1 MSSALPG
8 NGQEQYNKELLCKDC
23 KHSRADWLARLIKAS
38 RQFSCTLPESWIPP
52 DYDPVIGLT
61 KEGYFQSAVTMR
73 SPWNKT
79 CGAAATKWLPRK
91 KKHLFLMLR
100 KVHFMSDS
108 RTVTSTQARKSL
120 LRAFRAKRPLF
131 LWGPPGIGKSEL
143 VEGITE
149 ELGGLMI
156 DLRLGQMEPTDIR
169 GIPFYNKELG
179 KMDWAPPIE
188 LPDEEMAKDY
198 PIVVLFLDELNS
210 AAPSVQAAA
219 YQLILNRRI
228 GKYRLP
234 KNVVLVAAGNR
245 ESDKGVTYR
254 MPTPLANRFI
264 HQEMKVDFASYQ
276 TWAVQNNIHKDV
288 VGYLSFAKQDLYDF
302 DSKSSSRAF
311 ATPRTWTFV
320 SELLD
325 EDDGDA
331 DTLTN
336 LIAGT
341 VGEGLAVKFM
351 AHRKISARLPNPEDI
366 LSGKVT
372 TLDVKEVSAM
382 YSLVISMCYELKDA
396 VARKIPDKEFHAMS
410 DNFLGYMMKNFET
423 ELTVMGARIAL
434 TTYNLPFQ
442 PTKLKN
448 FDEFHQRFGKY
459 ILQASA

>member
-1 MSSALPG
+1 
-8 NGQEQYNKELLCKDC
+8 
-23 KHSRADWLARLIKAS
+23 
-38 RQFSCTLPESWIPP
+38 
-52 DYDPVIGLT
+52 
-61 KEGYFQSAVTMR
+61 
-73 SPWNKT
+73 
-79 CGAAATKWLPRK
+79 
-91 KKHLFLMLR
+91 
-100 KVHFMSDS
+100 MSDT
-108 RTVTSTQARKSL
+108 RTVTATQARKSL
-120 LRAFRAKRPLF
+120 LKAFRVKRPLF

-143 VEGITE
+143 VEGITND
-149 ELGGLMI
+149 LGGLLI

-169 GIPFYNKELG
+169 GIPFYNKDIG

-188 LPDEEMAKDY
+188 LPDEAMAKDY

-234 KNVVLVAAGNR
+234 NNVVMVAGGNR

-254 MPTPLANRFI
+254 MPTPLANRFL
-264 HQEMKVDFASYQ
+264 HQEMKVDFASWQ
-276 TWAVQNNIHKDV
+276 TWAVENKIHPEV

-320 SELLD
+320 SELLA
-325 EDDGDA
+325 EDDGDN

-351 AHRKISARLPNPEDI
+351 AHRKVSGRMPNPADI
-366 LSGKVT
+366 LSGKMT
-372 TLDVKEVSAM
+372 TLDIKEVSAM
-382 YSLVISMCYELKDA
+382 YSLVISMCYELKAHVENKPADA
-396 VARKIPDKEFHAMS
+396 QFHTMA

-434 TTYNLPFQ
+434 TTYDLPFL

-448 FDEFHQRFGKY
+448 FDAFHAKYGKY
-459 ILQASA
+459 ILQAGT

>member
-1 MSSALPG
+1 
-8 NGQEQYNKELLCKDC
+8 
-23 KHSRADWLARLIKAS
+23 
-38 RQFSCTLPESWIPP
+38 
-52 DYDPVIGLT
+52 
-61 KEGYFQSAVTMR
+61 
-73 SPWNKT
+73 
-79 CGAAATKWLPRK
+79 
-91 KKHLFLMLR
+91 
-100 KVHFMSDS
+100 MSDT
-108 RTVTSTQARKSL
+108 RTVTSAQARKSL
-120 LRAFRAKRPLF
+120 LKAFRVQRPLF

-143 VEGITE
+143 VENITA

-169 GIPFYNKELG
+169 GIPFYNKDIG
-179 KMDWAPPIE
+179 KMDWAPPVE

-210 AAPSVQAAA
+210 AAPSVQSAA

-234 KNVVLVAAGNR
+234 KNVVIVAAGNR

-254 MPTPLANRFI
+254 MPTPLANRFL
-264 HQEMKVDFASYQ
+264 HQEMKVDFASWQ
-276 TWAVQNNIHKDV
+276 EWAVTHKVHKDV

-302 DSKSSSRAF
+302 DAKSSSRAF
-311 ATPRTWTFV
+311 ATPRTWSFV
-320 SELLD
+320 SELLE
-325 EDDGDA
+325 EDDSD
-331 DTLTN
+331 DNTLTN

-351 AHRKISARLPNPEDI
+351 AHRKISGRMPQPEDI

-382 YSLVISMCYELKDA
+382 YSLVISMCYELKAA
-396 VARKIPDKEFHAMS
+396 VENKVESKKFHEMA

-434 TTYNLPFQ
+434 TTYDLPFL

>member
-1 MSSALPG
+1 MS
-8 NGQEQYNKELLCKDC
+8 E
-23 KHSRADWLARLIKAS
+23 
-38 RQFSCTLPESWIPP
+38 
-52 DYDPVIGLT
+52 
-61 KEGYFQSAVTMR
+61 
-73 SPWNKT
+73 
-79 CGAAATKWLPRK
+79 
-91 KKHLFLMLR
+91 
-100 KVHFMSDS
+100 S
-108 RTVTSTQARKSL
+108 RTVNSIQARKAL
-120 LRAFRAKRPLF
+120 LQAFKVQRPVF

-169 GIPFYNKELG
+169 GIPFYNKEIG
-179 KMDWAPPIE
+179 KMDWAPPID
-188 LPDEEMAKDY
+188 LPDEETASQY
-198 PIVVLFLDELNS
+198 PVVVLFLDELNS

-219 YQLILNRRI
+219 YQLILNRRV

-234 KNVVLVAAGNR
+234 KNVVMVAAGNR

-264 HQEMKVDFASYQ
+264 HLEMKTDFAAYQ
-276 TWAVQNNIHKDV
+276 IWAVQNKIHQDV

-320 SELLD
+320 SELLND
-325 EDDGDA
+325 DDGD
-331 DTLTN
+331 DETLTN

-351 AHRKISARLPNPEDI
+351 AHRKISSRLPKPEDI
-366 LSGKVT
+366 LSGKVHE
-372 TLDVKEVSAM
+372 LEIKEISAM

-396 VARKIPDKEFHAMS
+396 VARKIPDKEFHAMA
-410 DNFLGYMMKNFET
+410 DNFFGYMMKNFET
-423 ELTVMGARIAL
+423 ELVVMGARIAL

-448 FDEFHQRFGKY
+448 FDQFHQKYGKY

>member
-1 MSSALPG
+1 
-8 NGQEQYNKELLCKDC
+8 
-23 KHSRADWLARLIKAS
+23 
-38 RQFSCTLPESWIPP
+38 
-52 DYDPVIGLT
+52 
-61 KEGYFQSAVTMR
+61 
-73 SPWNKT
+73 
-79 CGAAATKWLPRK
+79 
-91 KKHLFLMLR
+91 
-100 KVHFMSDS
+100 MSDT
-108 RTVTSTQARKSL
+108 RTVTSAQARKSL
-120 LRAFRAKRPLF
+120 LKAFRVQRPLF

-143 VEGITE
+143 VENITK

-169 GIPFYNKELG
+169 GIPFYNKEVG

-188 LPDEEMAKDY
+188 LPDEETAKEY

-210 AAPSVQAAA
+210 AAPSVQSAA

-234 KNVVLVAAGNR
+234 KNVVMVAAGNR

-254 MPTPLANRFI
+254 MPTPLANRFL
-264 HQEMKVDFASYQ
+264 HQEMKVDFGSWQ
-276 TWAVQNNIHKDV
+276 TWAVENKVHPDV

-302 DSKSSSRAF
+302 DAKSASRAF
-311 ATPRTWTFV
+311 ATPRTWSFV
-320 SELLD
+320 SELLA
-325 EDDGDA
+325 EDDGDN

-351 AHRKISARLPNPEDI
+351 AHRKVAGRMPNPADI

-372 TLDVKEVSAM
+372 TLDIKEVSAM
-382 YSLVISMCYELKDA
+382 YSLVISMCYELKAYVENKPADA
-396 VARKIPDKEFHAMS
+396 QFHTMA

-434 TTYNLPFQ
+434 TTYDLPFL

-448 FDEFHQRFGKY
+448 FDAFHAKYGKY
-459 ILQASA
+459 ILQAGN

>member
-1 MSSALPG
+1 
-8 NGQEQYNKELLCKDC
+8 
-23 KHSRADWLARLIKAS
+23 
-38 RQFSCTLPESWIPP
+38 
-52 DYDPVIGLT
+52 
-61 KEGYFQSAVTMR
+61 
-73 SPWNKT
+73 
-79 CGAAATKWLPRK
+79 
-91 KKHLFLMLR
+91 
-100 KVHFMSDS
+100 MSDT
-108 RTVTSTQARKSL
+108 RTVTAVQARKSL
-120 LRAFRAKRPLF
+120 LKAFQVQRPLF

-143 VEGITE
+143 VENITRD
-149 ELGGLMI
+149 LGGYMI

-169 GIPFYNKELG
+169 GIPFYNKDSG
-179 KMDWAPPIE
+179 KMDWAPPVE
-188 LPDEEMAKDY
+188 LPDDELAGQY
-198 PIVVLFLDELNS
+198 PVVVLFLDELNS
-210 AAPSVQAAA
+210 AAPSVQSAA

-228 GKYRLP
+228 GKYKLP
-234 KNVVLVAAGNR
+234 DNVVMVAAGNR

-264 HQEMKVDFASYQ
+264 HQEMKVDFASWQ
-276 TWAVQNNIHKDV
+276 EWAVLNKIHKDV

-302 DSKSSSRAF
+302 DAKSASRAF
-311 ATPRTWTFV
+311 ATPRSWSFV

-325 EDDGDA
+325 DECDN

-351 AHRKISARLPNPEDI
+351 AHRKVASKMPNPLDI
-366 LSGKVT
+366 LKGKVKD
-372 TLDVKEVSAM
+372 LNVKEVSAM
-382 YSLVISMCYELKDA
+382 YSLVISMCYELKAA
-396 VARKIPDKEFHAMS
+396 VENKTADKEFHDMA

-434 TTYNLPFQ
+434 TTYDLPFL